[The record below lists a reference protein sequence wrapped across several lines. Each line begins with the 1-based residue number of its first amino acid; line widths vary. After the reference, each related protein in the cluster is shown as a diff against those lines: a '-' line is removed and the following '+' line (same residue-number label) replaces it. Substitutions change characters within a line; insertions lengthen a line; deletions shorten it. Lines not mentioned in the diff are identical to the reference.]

1 MREAQFLRRSQ
12 FDEIQY
18 GSAVLKR
25 NGKGAILRP
34 VITAHGHFRILKIR
48 YPDVKTHIISH
59 ECFLRGAIIT
69 AWADQFRQQQ
79 GELWFVEEEISDSNA
94 DTPWHL
100 RERHTMVGGKISGSA
115 GSRGI
120 IARWSA
126 YSREPA

>member
-1 MREAQFLRRSQ
+1 MFSKRRNYYS
-12 FDEIQY
+12 
-18 GSAVLKR
+18 L
-25 NGKGAILRP
+25 
-34 VITAHGHFRILKIR
+34 
-48 YPDVKTHIISH
+48 
-59 ECFLRGAIIT
+59 
-69 AWADQFRQQQ
+69 ADQFRQQQ

-94 DTPWHL
+94 DTPGIL

>member
-59 ECFLRGAIIT
+59 ECFSKRRNYYSLGR
-69 AWADQFRQQQ
+69 DQFRQQQ

-94 DTPWHL
+94 DTPL
-100 RERHTMVGGKISGSA
+100 A
-115 GSRGI
+115 F
-120 IARWSA
+120 
-126 YSREPA
+126 